1 MKKCSLLIT
10 INGAAGLEAAIYKKP
25 SIIFSEG
32 EHFSYSNLPSVHKL
46 KSIDELPIA
55 IRSSLRKK
63 VDPNDVDK
71 YFNLLG
77 ANTFD
82 FDMFGFDLDYH
93 NYFYYGGSL
102 LDVEIPVEKV
112 QKFIKKHES
121 SFNTVADE
129 FIKKINSF
137 EK

>member
-1 MKKCSLLIT
+1 MFLLSQISIIIIIDSQT
-10 INGAAGLEAAIYKKP
+10 SSKKP
-25 SIIFSEG
+25 S
-32 EHFSYSNLPSVHKL
+32 
-46 KSIDELPIA
+46 DEAEL
-55 IRSSLRKK
+55 
-63 VDPNDVDK
+63 
-71 YFNLLG
+71 F
-77 ANTFD
+77 FD
-82 FDMFGFDLDYH
+82 FNKIIQSESIFNSIFEKIPLKNLEDNSFDCDMMRFDLDYH